1 MTEAEL
7 IDIARESIWTMIIVG
22 APPLLT
28 GLVVGLAISILQT
41 ITQIQEMTLTFVPKV
56 LLVFGSIVL
65 FLPFMLGTMGD
76 FWKMVMDRVVSGAAG
91 GG

>member
-7 IDIARESIWTMIIVG
+7 IDIAREGIMTMIVVA

-28 GLVVGLAISILQT
+28 ALVVGLVVSILQT
-41 ITQIQEMTLTFVPKV
+41 VTQIQETTLTFVPKV
-56 LLVFGSIVL
+56 LLVFGSLVL
-65 FLPFMLGTMGD
+65 FLPFMLNTLND
-76 FWKMVMDRVVSGAAG
+76 FWKAMLDRVVAG

>member
-7 IDIARESIWTMIIVG
+7 IDIAREGILTMIVVA

-28 GLVVGLAISILQT
+28 GLAVGLVVSILQT
-41 ITQIQEMTLTFVPKV
+41 VTQIQETTLTFVPKV
-56 LLVFGSIVL
+56 LLVFGSLVL
-65 FLPFMLGTMGD
+65 FLPFMLNTLND
-76 FWKMVMDRVVSGAAG
+76 FWKSMLDRVIAG

>member
-7 IDIARESIWTMIIVG
+7 IDVARDGIMTMLLVA

-28 GLVVGLAISILQT
+28 GLAVGLVISILQAV
-41 ITQIQEMTLTFVPKV
+41 TQIQETTLTFVPKV
-56 LLVFGSIVL
+56 LLVFGSLIL
-65 FLPFMLGTMGD
+65 FLPFMLNTLND
-76 FWKMVMDRVVSGAAG
+76 FWRSMLDRAISG

>member
-7 IDIARESIWTMIIVG
+7 IDIARDAISTLIYVA

-28 GLVVGLAISILQT
+28 GLAVGLVVSILQT
-41 ITQIQEMTLTFVPKV
+41 VTQIQEMTLTFVPKI
-56 LLVFGSIVL
+56 LLVFASLIL
-65 FLPFMLGTMGD
+65 FLPFMLGQMTD
-76 FWKMVMDRVVSGAAG
+76 FWKAMLDRIVTG

>member
-7 IDIARESIWTMIIVG
+7 IDIAREGILTMIVVA

-28 GLVVGLAISILQT
+28 GLAVGLVVSILQT
-41 ITQIQEMTLTFVPKV
+41 VTQIQEMTLTFVPKV
-56 LLVFGSIVL
+56 LLVFGSLIL
-65 FLPFMLGTMGD
+65 FLPFMLSTLND
-76 FWKMVMDRVVSGAAG
+76 FWKSMLDRAVAG

>member
-7 IDIARESIWTMIIVG
+7 IDIARDGISTMIMVA

-28 GLVVGLAISILQT
+28 GLAVGLVVSILQT
-41 ITQIQEMTLTFVPKV
+41 VTQIQEMTLTFVPKV
-56 LLVFGSIVL
+56 VLVFGSIIL
-65 FLPFMLGTMGD
+65 FLPYMLGQLTD
-76 FWKMVMDRVVSGAAG
+76 FWKSMLDRIITG

>member
-7 IDIARESIWTMIIVG
+7 IDVAREGILTMIVVA

-28 GLVVGLAISILQT
+28 GLAVGLVVSILQT
-41 ITQIQEMTLTFVPKV
+41 VTQIQETTLTFVPKV
-56 LLVFGSIVL
+56 LLVFGSLIL
-65 FLPFMLGTMGD
+65 FLPFMLNTLND
-76 FWKMVMDRVVSGAAG
+76 FWKNMLDRAIAG

>member
-7 IDIARESIWTMIIVG
+7 IDIAREGIVTLIIVA

-28 GLVVGLAISILQT
+28 GLAVGLVVSILQT
-41 ITQIQEMTLTFVPKV
+41 ITQIQETTLTFVPKI
-56 LLVFGSIVL
+56 LLVFGSLIL
-65 FLPFMLGTMGD
+65 FLPFMLNTLND
-76 FWKMVMDRVVSGAAG
+76 FWKSMLDRVVAG

>member
-7 IDIARESIWTMIIVG
+7 IDIARDGISTMIMVA

-28 GLVVGLAISILQT
+28 GLAVGLVISILQT
-41 ITQIQEMTLTFVPKV
+41 VTQIQEMTLTFVPKV
-56 LLVFGSIVL
+56 VLVFGSIIL
-65 FLPFMLGTMGD
+65 FLPFMLGQMTD
-76 FWKMVMDRVVSGAAG
+76 FWKAMLDRIITG

>member
-7 IDIARESIWTMIIVG
+7 IDIAREGIVTLIIVA

-28 GLVVGLAISILQT
+28 GLAVGLVVSILQT
-41 ITQIQEMTLTFVPKV
+41 VTQIQETTLTFVPKV
-56 LLVFGSIVL
+56 LLVFGSLIL
-65 FLPFMLGTMGD
+65 FLPFMLNTLND
-76 FWKMVMDRVVSGAAG
+76 FWKAMLDRVVAG

>member
-1 MTEAEL
+1 MTEADL
-7 IDIARESIWTMIIVG
+7 IDIAREAIITMVIVA

-28 GLVVGLAISILQT
+28 GLIVGLAISILQT

-56 LLVFGSIVL
+56 LLVFGSVIM
-65 FLPFMLGTMGD
+65 FLPFMLTTLNN
-76 FWKMVMDRVVSGAAG
+76 FWKSMLDRVITG

>member
-7 IDIARESIWTMIIVG
+7 IDIAREGILTMIVVA

-28 GLVVGLAISILQT
+28 GLAVGLVVSILQT
-41 ITQIQEMTLTFVPKV
+41 VTQIQEATLTFVPKV
-56 LLVFGSIVL
+56 LLVFGSLIL
-65 FLPFMLGTMGD
+65 FLPFMLNTLND
-76 FWKMVMDRVVSGAAG
+76 FWKAMLDRAISG

>member
-7 IDIARESIWTMIIVG
+7 IDIAREGIFTLIIVA

-28 GLVVGLAISILQT
+28 GLVVGLVVSILQT
-41 ITQIQEMTLTFVPKV
+41 VTQIQEMTLTFVPKV
-56 LLVFGSIVL
+56 LLVFGSLVV
-65 FLPFMLGTMGD
+65 FLPFMLGTLND
-76 FWKMVMDRVVSGAAG
+76 FWKAMLDRAIAG

>member
-7 IDIARESIWTMIIVG
+7 IDIAREGIITMIVVA

-28 GLVVGLAISILQT
+28 GLVVGLVVSILQT
-41 ITQIQEMTLTFVPKV
+41 VTQIQETTLTFVPKV
-56 LLVFGSIVL
+56 LLVFGSLIL
-65 FLPFMLGTMGD
+65 FLPFMLNTLND
-76 FWKMVMDRVVSGAAG
+76 FWKTMLDRAVAG

>member
-7 IDIARESIWTMIIVG
+7 IDIAREGILTMIIVA

-28 GLVVGLAISILQT
+28 GLAVGLVVSILQT
-41 ITQIQEMTLTFVPKV
+41 VTQIQEATLTFVPKV
-56 LLVFGSIVL
+56 LLVFGSLIL
-65 FLPFMLGTMGD
+65 FLPFMLNTLND
-76 FWKMVMDRVVSGAAG
+76 FWKAMLDRAIVG